1 MTTRRLLAYV
11 AGLALMTFALV
22 AIERFTETGLRM
34 LVASPLAATLGTSE
48 YSVVEWLQI
57 VLLVVVAGLS
67 WWAAQLSRIQRTLAT
82 LGFAVACAAI
92 IREFDLFLDR
102 FLFDHAWQLLVAI
115 VGVAAIVSAV
125 RHRRALVAGWTRALG
140 EPGLGLIVLGISIVT
155 VFANALGNEGL
166 WQSLMGDDY
175 VRVAKVAT
183 EELTELAGYWLWLV
197 GQIEFT
203 LSCKTQHRVSRDGSD
218 RRRSERRR
226 RRDKSRGPGGFTK

>member
-1 MTTRRLLAYV
+1 MTTPRLLVYL

-48 YSVVEWLQI
+48 YSLVEWLQI
-57 VLLVVVAGLS
+57 ALLAVIAGLS
-67 WWAAQLSRIQRTLAT
+67 WWAAQLSRMQRVLAT

-92 IREFDLFLDR
+92 IRELDLFLDR
-102 FLFDHAWQLLVAI
+102 FLFDHAWQLLVAV
-115 VGVAAIVSAV
+115 VGVAAIVSGV
-125 RHRRALVAGWTRALG
+125 RNRRALVAGWTRALR
-140 EPGLGLIVLGISIVT
+140 EPGLALMVLGISIVT

-203 LSCKTQHRVSRDGSD
+203 LSCKMQHRMSRSESD
-218 RRRSERRR
+218 RRRGERRR
-226 RRDKSRGPGGFTK
+226 RRDKSRT